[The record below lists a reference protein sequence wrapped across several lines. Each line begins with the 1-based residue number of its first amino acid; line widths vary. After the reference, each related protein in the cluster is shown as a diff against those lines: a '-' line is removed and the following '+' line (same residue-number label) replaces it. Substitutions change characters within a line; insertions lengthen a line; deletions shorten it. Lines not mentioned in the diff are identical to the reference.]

1 MAVNP
6 TLGHVSFA
14 PTRRPNTSTHV
25 PPAGIVASVRA
36 VLGGWHR
43 RVETRRQL
51 SRLDERALLD
61 IGFDPEDAR
70 AEAAKPFW
78 QAYTLARSA
87 ER

>member
-1 MAVNP
+1 
-6 TLGHVSFA
+6 
-14 PTRRPNTSTHV
+14 
-25 PPAGIVASVRA
+25 
-36 VLGGWHR
+36 
-43 RVETRRQL
+43 L

>member
-1 MAVNP
+1 
-6 TLGHVSFA
+6 
-14 PTRRPNTSTHV
+14 
-25 PPAGIVASVRA
+25 VRA